1 LHDAGNDLSGNVST
15 NNDSLFPDHLPGIH
29 SRLYICEKSKIMKQT
44 INLSIKNL
52 IRHPARTIALSM
64 LALFLSFSALGGSL
78 LVYGLQSGLKSLESK
93 LGADIMVVPYEATT
107 KSTFSNM
114 ILQGNPGYFYMS
126 DSITEKISNY
136 DGIGQISTQF
146 YLASTSSGCC
156 DYKVQII
163 GYDPNTDFTITPWL
177 KDNYSGGVGDFEI
190 VVGNQLNAFPGDT
203 LRFFDVTCTVVAKL
217 DETGSYLDTAVYANM
232 NTIRA
237 MIQGA
242 KDNGMHTFDSVDPD
256 NLVSSVLI
264 NVADG
269 YSVDEVLN
277 NINIHNKKVSA
288 VRTQNMLSDVSTG
301 LLNISGIISVL
312 LAAVWILALVILFIA
327 FSMIGNERK
336 KEFAILRGLGAS
348 QRTLS
353 HIMLKEAFYVSL
365 LGSLAG
371 AVLASIVMILFQNLI
386 RGSLDLPYLLPGIVI
401 FIGLFIGSVAA
412 SILAG
417 TLSSLMCV
425 SKVSHVD
432 TAIVLRGDN

>member
-1 LHDAGNDLSGNVST
+1 MKAYT
-15 NNDSLFPDHLPGIH
+15 NI
-29 SRLYICEKSKIMKQT
+29 
-44 INLSIKNL
+44 SIKNL
-52 IRHPARTIALSM
+52 KRRPGRT
-64 LALFLSFSALGGSL
+64 LALTVLVVFLAFSSLGGSL
-78 LVYGLQSGLKSLESK
+78 LMYGLKSGLGNLESK

-107 KSTFSNM
+107 KSTFSDM

-126 DSITEKISNY
+126 DNIVQKINTY
-136 DGIGQISTQF
+136 DGIGEISSQF

-163 GYDPNTDFTITPWL
+163 GYDPDTDFTITPWL
-177 KDNYSGGVGDFEI
+177 KDNYSGAVNDYEI

-242 KDNGMHTFDSVDPD
+242 KDNGMHTFDDVNPD

-269 YSVDEVLN
+269 YSIEEVLN
-277 NINIHNKKVSA
+277 NINIHTKKAEA
-288 VRTQNMLSDVSTG
+288 VRTQNMLSDVSEG
-301 LLNISGIISVL
+301 LTNISGLISGL
-312 LAAVWILALVILFIA
+312 LVAVWLISLIVLCII

-336 KEFAILRGLGAS
+336 KEFAILRGMGAS
-348 QRTLS
+348 RKELS
-353 HIMLKEAFYVSL
+353 GIMIKEAFYVSF
-365 LGSLAG
+365 LGSLIG
-371 AVLASIVMILFQNLI
+371 AVFASLVMVLFGSII
-386 RGSLDLPYLLPGIVI
+386 RSSLKLPFMLPGAIT
-401 FIGLFIGSVAA
+401 FIALFICSMAA
-412 SILAG
+412 SIIAG
-417 TLSSLMCV
+417 ILSSAICV

-432 TAIVLRGDN
+432 TALVLRGDN

>member
-1 LHDAGNDLSGNVST
+1 MKAYT
-15 NNDSLFPDHLPGIH
+15 NI
-29 SRLYICEKSKIMKQT
+29 
-44 INLSIKNL
+44 SIKNL
-52 IRHPARTIALSM
+52 KRRPGRT
-64 LALFLSFSALGGSL
+64 LALTVLVVFLAFSSLGGSL
-78 LVYGLQSGLKSLESK
+78 LMYGLKSGLGNLESK

-107 KSTFSNM
+107 KSTFSDM

-126 DSITEKISNY
+126 DNIVQKINTY
-136 DGIGQISTQF
+136 DGIGEISSQF

-163 GYDPNTDFTITPWL
+163 GYDPDTDFTITPWL
-177 KDNYSGGVGDFEI
+177 KDNYSGAVNDYEI

-242 KDNGMHTFDSVDPD
+242 KDNGMHTFDDVNPD

-269 YSVDEVLN
+269 YSIEEVLN
-277 NINIHNKKVSA
+277 NINIHTKKAEA
-288 VRTQNMLSDVSTG
+288 VRTQNMLSDVSEG
-301 LLNISGIISVL
+301 LTNISGLISGL
-312 LAAVWILALVILFIA
+312 LVAVWLISLIVLCII

-336 KEFAILRGLGAS
+336 KEFAILRGMGAS
-348 QRTLS
+348 RRELS
-353 HIMLKEAFYVSL
+353 GIMIKEAFYVSL
-365 LGSLAG
+365 LGSLIG
-371 AVLASIVMILFQNLI
+371 AVFASLVMVLFGSLI
-386 RGSLDLPYLLPGIVI
+386 RSSLKLPFMLPGAIT
-401 FIGLFIGSVAA
+401 FIALFICSMAA
-412 SILAG
+412 SIIAG
-417 TLSSLMCV
+417 ILSSAICV

-432 TAIVLRGDN
+432 TALVLRGDN